1 MGLKNVTGVFLMSDK
16 GLLAS
21 ICSFFKGLFSA
32 DADNSKPEN
41 KAAAAAKNDGLT
53 GVERYL
59 RSKGENGGNLTGV
72 ERYIRNQ
79 LSNNKPL
86 TGVEKYIR
94 SNTQSKP
101 VTGVEK
107 YIRSKA

>member
-1 MGLKNVTGVFLMSDK
+1 MSDK

-21 ICSFFKGLFSA
+21 ICSFFNGLFSSA
-32 DADNSKPEN
+32 NDNASKATETVT
-41 KAAAAAKNDGLT
+41 KGDGLT

-72 ERYIRNQ
+72 ERYVRHQ

-94 SNTQSKP
+94 SNAQAKP